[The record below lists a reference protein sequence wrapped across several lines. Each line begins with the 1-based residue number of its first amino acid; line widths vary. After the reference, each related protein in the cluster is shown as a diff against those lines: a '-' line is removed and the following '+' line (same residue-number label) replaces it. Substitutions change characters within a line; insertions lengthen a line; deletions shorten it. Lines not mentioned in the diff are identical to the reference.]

1 VEARADRRRG
11 PHPSVSMPDEAA
23 TLTSATLN
31 SLVDQLSLAV
41 FVFRRERLI
50 YANQAA
56 ARLIERLRAK
66 YRIEL
71 VVMLLDH
78 LVQFRDRSNETASA
92 MALTARDNEPF
103 FVNLMGL
110 PGDGGDVAVTVREI
124 GAEIS
129 AFKERYHLS
138 QREVQ
143 VTELVLH
150 GYRNRDIATTLGIS
164 PATTKKHLTRIF
176 DKVGVDS
183 RSQLASRLA

>member
-1 VEARADRRRG
+1 VPEEAG
-11 PHPSVSMPDEAA
+11 SLLAA
-23 TLTSATLN
+23 TLH

-41 FVFRRERLI
+41 FVFRRERVI
-50 YANQAA
+50 YMNSSAT
-56 ARLIERLRAK
+56 RLVERLRAK

-78 LVQFRDRSNETASA
+78 LAQFKDRSDESASA

-103 FVNLMGL
+103 FVNLMAL
-110 PGDGGDVAVTVREI
+110 PGDGNDVAATVREI

-129 AFKERYHLS
+129 AFKDRYHLS

-150 GYRNRDIATTLGIS
+150 GYRNRDIATTLGIT

>member
-1 VEARADRRRG
+1 MADNPGALGAGALRALVE
-11 PHPSVSMPDEAA
+11 
-23 TLTSATLN
+23 
-31 SLVDQLSLAV
+31 QLSLAV
-41 FVFRRERLI
+41 FVFRRERLV
-50 YANQAA
+50 YTNPSAV
-56 ARLIERLRAK
+56 RLIERLRAK

-78 LVQFRDRSNETASA
+78 FAQFHDRSDESASA
-92 MALTARDNEPF
+92 MALTARDKEPF
-103 FVNLMGL
+103 FVNLMAL
-110 PGDGGDVAVTVREI
+110 PGDGHDVAATVREI

-129 AFKERYHLS
+129 AFKDRYHLS

-183 RSQLASRLA
+183 RSQHASRLA

>member
-1 VEARADRRRG
+1 
-11 PHPSVSMPDEAA
+11 MPDEAA

-143 VTELVLH
+143 VTEMVLH

>member
-1 VEARADRRRG
+1 M
-11 PHPSVSMPDEAA
+11 SDEVVLPAA
-23 TLTSATLN
+23 ALN

-50 YANQAA
+50 YTNASA
-56 ARLIERLRAK
+56 ARLVERLRAK

-71 VVMLLDH
+71 VVVLLDH
-78 LVQFRDRSNETASA
+78 LAQFRDRFEESSA
-92 MALTARDNEPF
+92 MALTACDNEPF

-110 PGDGGDVAVTVREI
+110 PGEGDIAATVREI

-150 GYRNRDIATTLGIS
+150 GYRNRDIAATLGIS

>member
-1 VEARADRRRG
+1 MAPESSNR
-11 PHPSVSMPDEAA
+11 
-23 TLTSATLN
+23 LSATTLR
-31 SLVDQLSLAV
+31 SLLDQLSLAV

-50 YANQAA
+50 YANPPAS
-56 ARLIERLRAK
+56 RLIERLRAK
-66 YRIEL
+66 HRIEL

-78 LVQFRDRSNETASA
+78 LAQFRERAHEGASA
-92 MALTARDNEPF
+92 MALTANDNEPF
-103 FVNLMGL
+103 FVQLIELAGRNN
-110 PGDGGDVAVTVREI
+110 DVAVSVREI
-124 GAEIS
+124 GAEIT

-150 GYRNRDIATTLGIS
+150 GYRNRDIATTLGIT
-164 PATTKKHLTRIF
+164 PATTKKHLSKIF

>member
-1 VEARADRRRG
+1 
-11 PHPSVSMPDEAA
+11 MPDDGATLSSA
-23 TLTSATLN
+23 TLT

-41 FVFRRERLI
+41 FVFRRERLV
-50 YANQAA
+50 YANASA
-56 ARLIERLRAK
+56 SRLIERLRAK

-78 LVQFRDRSNETASA
+78 LAQFKDRSIDSASA
-92 MALTARDNEPF
+92 MALTARDKEPF
-103 FVNLMGL
+103 FVNLVAL
-110 PGDGGDVAVTVREI
+110 PGDGGEVAATVREI

-129 AFKERYHLS
+129 AFKERYNLS